1 MAQQNRPDDL
11 LPGHPRPG
19 VQQRAD
25 QWSASALLHPPL
37 SLYVHLPWCV
47 RKCPYCDFNSHEQ
60 RGALPFDAYVDALI
74 ADLDHDLPLAWGR
87 TVHSVFFGGGTPSL
101 FPPAAIDRFLQQ
113 AGARLRFA
121 PDIEVT
127 LETNPGTV
135 EHGPFAGYRAAGVS
149 RLSFGVQSFDDGC
162 LQRLGRIHSS
172 GDAERAVKAAQD
184 AGFDNLNLDLM
195 YALPGQSL
203 AMALADVERAIAL
216 QPTHLSH
223 YQLTLEPNTVFAVRT
238 PAGLPDDDTAWD
250 MQEACQ
256 ARMAAAGFAQY
267 EVSAYAR
274 ADRQC
279 RHNLNYWRFG
289 DYLGIGAGAHGKLT
303 LGASQEVLRRWKIR
317 HPAEYLAKAGT
328 AAAIGGDEVLSA
340 ARLPFDFMLNA
351 LRLNEGVPI
360 AMFEARTGLPR
371 TAIADRLATARARG
385 WLEPDPDWLRP
396 TELGRRFTNDVV
408 GLFLD

>member
-1 MAQQNRPDDL
+1 ML
-11 LPGHPRPG
+11 TT
-19 VQQRAD
+19 
-25 QWSASALLHPPL
+25 PPL

-47 RKCPYCDFNSHEQ
+47 RKCPYCDFNSHEG
-60 RGALPFDAYVDALI
+60 RGALPFEAYVDALL

-101 FPPAAIDRFLQQ
+101 FPPATIDRFLQQ
-113 AGARLRFA
+113 ASARLRFA
-121 PDIEVT
+121 PDVEVT

-135 EHGPFAGYRAAGVS
+135 EHGPFAGYRAAGVN

-203 AMALADVERAIAL
+203 AMALADVDRAIAL
-216 QPTHLSH
+216 QPAHLSH

-238 PAGLPDDDTAWD
+238 PAGLPDEDGAWD

-256 ARMAAAGFAQY
+256 ARLAAAGFAQY

-274 ADRQC
+274 AGRQC
-279 RHNLNYWRFG
+279 RHNLNYWQFG

-303 LGASQEVLRRWKIR
+303 LGASQQVLRRWKLR
-317 HPAEYLAKAGT
+317 HPAEYQAKAGT
-328 AAAIGGDEVLSA
+328 PAAIGGDEVLTAS
-340 ARLPFDFMLNA
+340 RLPFDFMLNA
-351 LRLNEGVPI
+351 LRLNAGVPM

-371 TAIADRLATARARG
+371 AAIADHLATAHARG

-396 TELGRRFTNDVV
+396 TELGRRFANDVI
-408 GLFLD
+408 GLFLE

>member
-1 MAQQNRPDDL
+1 ML
-11 LPGHPRPG
+11 TT
-19 VQQRAD
+19 
-25 QWSASALLHPPL
+25 PPL

-47 RKCPYCDFNSHEQ
+47 RKCPYCDFNSHEG
-60 RGALPFDAYVDALI
+60 RGALPFEAYVDALL

-113 AGARLRFA
+113 ASARLRFA
-121 PDIEVT
+121 PDVEVT

-135 EHGPFAGYRAAGVS
+135 EHGPFAGYRAAGVN

-172 GDAERAVKAAQD
+172 GDAERAVKAGQD

-203 AMALADVERAIAL
+203 AMALADVDRAIAL

-238 PAGLPDDDTAWD
+238 PAGLPDEDGAWD

-256 ARMAAAGFAQY
+256 ARLAAAGFGQY

-274 ADRQC
+274 AGRQC
-279 RHNLNYWRFG
+279 RHNLNYWQFG

-303 LGASQEVLRRWKIR
+303 LGASQEVLRRWKLR
-317 HPAEYLAKAGT
+317 HPTEYQAKAGT
-328 AAAIGGDEVLSA
+328 PAAIGGDEVLTAS
-340 ARLPFDFMLNA
+340 RLPFDFMLNA
-351 LRLNEGVPI
+351 LRLNAGVPM

-371 TAIADRLATARARG
+371 AAIADHLATAHARG

-396 TELGRRFTNDVV
+396 TELGRRFANDVI

>member
-1 MAQQNRPDDL
+1 ML
-11 LPGHPRPG
+11 TT
-19 VQQRAD
+19 
-25 QWSASALLHPPL
+25 PPL

-47 RKCPYCDFNSHEQ
+47 RKCPYCDFNSHEG
-60 RGALPFDAYVDALI
+60 RGALPFEAYVDALL

-101 FPPAAIDRFLQQ
+101 FPPATIDRFLQQ
-113 AGARLRFA
+113 ASARLRFA
-121 PDIEVT
+121 PDVEVT

-135 EHGPFAGYRAAGVS
+135 EHGPFAGYRAAGVN

-203 AMALADVERAIAL
+203 AMALADVDRAIAL

-238 PAGLPDDDTAWD
+238 PAGLPDEDGAWD

-256 ARMAAAGFAQY
+256 ARLAAAGFAQY

-274 ADRQC
+274 AGRQC
-279 RHNLNYWRFG
+279 RHNLNYWQFG

-303 LGASQEVLRRWKIR
+303 LGASQEVLRRWKLR
-317 HPAEYLAKAGT
+317 HPTEYQAKAGT
-328 AAAIGGDEVLSA
+328 PAAIGGDEVLTAS
-340 ARLPFDFMLNA
+340 RLPFDFMLNA
-351 LRLNEGVPI
+351 LRLNAGVPM
-360 AMFEARTGLPR
+360 AVFEARTGLPR
-371 TAIADRLATARARG
+371 AAIADHLATAHARG

-396 TELGRRFTNDVV
+396 TELGRRFANDVI
-408 GLFLD
+408 GLFLE

>member
-1 MAQQNRPDDL
+1 ML
-11 LPGHPRPG
+11 TT
-19 VQQRAD
+19 
-25 QWSASALLHPPL
+25 PPL

-47 RKCPYCDFNSHEQ
+47 RKCPYCDFNSHEG
-60 RGALPFDAYVDALI
+60 RGALPFEAYVDALL

-113 AGARLRFA
+113 ASARLRFA
-121 PDIEVT
+121 PDVEVT

-135 EHGPFAGYRAAGVS
+135 EHGPFAGYRAAGVN

-172 GDAERAVKAAQD
+172 GDAQRAVKAAQD

-203 AMALADVERAIAL
+203 AMALADVDRAIAL

-238 PAGLPDDDTAWD
+238 PAGLPDEDGAWD

-256 ARMAAAGFAQY
+256 ARLAAAGFGQY

-274 ADRQC
+274 GGRQC
-279 RHNLNYWRFG
+279 RHNLNYWQFG

-303 LGASQEVLRRWKIR
+303 LGASQQVLRRWKLR
-317 HPAEYLAKAGT
+317 HPTEYQAKAGT
-328 AAAIGGDEVLSA
+328 PAAIGGDEVLTAS
-340 ARLPFDFMLNA
+340 RLPFDFMLNA
-351 LRLNEGVPI
+351 LRLNAGVPM

-371 TAIADRLATARARG
+371 SAIAGPLATAHARG

-396 TELGRRFTNDVV
+396 TELGRRFANDVI

>member
-1 MAQQNRPDDL
+1 M
-11 LPGHPRPG
+11 
-19 VQQRAD
+19 
-25 QWSASALLHPPL
+25 
-37 SLYVHLPWCV
+37 
-47 RKCPYCDFNSHEQ
+47 RKCPYCDFNSHEG
-60 RGALPFDAYVDALI
+60 RGALPFEAYVDALL

-113 AGARLRFA
+113 ASARLRFA
-121 PDIEVT
+121 PDVEVT

-135 EHGPFAGYRAAGVS
+135 EHGPFAGYRAAGVN

-203 AMALADVERAIAL
+203 AMALADVDRAIAL
-216 QPTHLSH
+216 QPAHLSH

-238 PAGLPDDDTAWD
+238 PAGLPDEDGAWD

-256 ARMAAAGFAQY
+256 ARLAAAGFAQY

-274 ADRQC
+274 AGRQC
-279 RHNLNYWRFG
+279 RHNLNYWQFG

-303 LGASQEVLRRWKIR
+303 LGASQQVLRRWKLR
-317 HPAEYLAKAGT
+317 HPAEYQAKAGT
-328 AAAIGGDEVLSA
+328 PAAIGGDEVLTAS
-340 ARLPFDFMLNA
+340 RLPFDFMLNA
-351 LRLNEGVPI
+351 LRLNAGVPM

-371 TAIADRLATARARG
+371 AAIADHLATAHARG

-396 TELGRRFTNDVV
+396 TELGRRFANDVI